1 VIIRQVCFRSPGL
14 RSCLDC
20 CSRGTCHSPAIRT
33 TAIRTTARS
42 SSATR
47 VVTIPPVATFLVRT
61 TRLSGLRTHVLYF
74 LAGLLASR
82 RSSGLPL
89 PALSVV
95 HVVLHPP
102 FSLVI
107 FSCFPCSV
115 PATCSACHDFCRS
128 CGLSVVCCT
137 VCGRLLRCV
146 LSSICN
152 VCFSVVCASLY
163 ILAGSIAVASL

>member
-33 TAIRTTARS
+33 TARS

-47 VVTIPPVATFLVRT
+47 VVTIPPVATFLVGT
-61 TRLSGLRTHVLYF
+61 TSGLRTHVLYF

-95 HVVLHPP
+95 VLPP
-102 FSLVI
+102 PTFTLPRRRNFS
-107 FSCFPCSV
+107 FCSV
-115 PATCSACHDFCRS
+115 PDLFQSRVFVLFCVPYVFRS
-128 CGLSVVCCT
+128 WGLSVVCCDMSVVCCT
-137 VCGRLLRCV
+137 VCCPSAV
-146 LSSICN
+146 SLSCDSGAI
-152 VCFSVVCASLY
+152 Y
-163 ILAGSIAVASL
+163 ILAGSLAVASI